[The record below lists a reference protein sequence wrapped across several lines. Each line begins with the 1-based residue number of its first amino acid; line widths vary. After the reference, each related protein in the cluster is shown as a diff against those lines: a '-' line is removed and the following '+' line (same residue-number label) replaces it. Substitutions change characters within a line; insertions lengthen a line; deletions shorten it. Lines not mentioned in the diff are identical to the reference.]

1 MAIFEKT
8 IQNKKF
14 DQLLWKLENEIP
26 ASSWSAELE
35 AGSDFKEGDARCR
48 RSSCTSPFGWLHAS
62 VPPRW

>member
-35 AGSDFKEGDARCR
+35 AGSDFKEGDEIGRA
-48 RSSCTSPFGWLHAS
+48 H
-62 VPPRW
+62 V

>member
-35 AGSDFKEGDARCR
+35 AGSDFKEAMPGA
-48 RSSCTSPFGWLHAS
+48 AS
-62 VPPRW
+62 ASLNGTA

>member
-26 ASSWSAELE
+26 AAAGRQSWKPEVISKRAMPGAASASLNGT
-35 AGSDFKEGDARCR
+35 A
-48 RSSCTSPFGWLHAS
+48 
-62 VPPRW
+62 

>member
-1 MAIFEKT
+1 MVIFEKT

-35 AGSDFKEGDARCR
+35 AGDPPSDAALDVR
-48 RSSCTSPFGWLHAS
+48 
-62 VPPRW
+62 

>member
-35 AGSDFKEGDARCR
+35 VISKRAMPGAV
-48 RSSCTSPFGWLHAS
+48 S
-62 VPPRW
+62 VYLNGTA

>member
-35 AGSDFKEGDARCR
+35 VISKRAMPGA
-48 RSSCTSPFGWLHAS
+48 AS
-62 VPPRW
+62 ASLNGTA